1 MKAPQNGM
9 SNPTDV
15 KIFILYLLDHINYP
29 LDYSTVHDVCVQNGY
44 VGGFDFAACFSELKE
59 LGHVLEESEEGE
71 SYYVISPTGRMV
83 AAELQNN
90 ILLSIR
96 EKSLKSAMHLLS
108 FKKRQASMESSVEKR
123 ADGKFTLHCEITEP
137 AGDVLR
143 LDLCMSSRLH
153 AESMK
158 KKFDKDPESVYRRL
172 LSVLTGDVDYV
183 LQ

>member
-1 MKAPQNGM
+1 MKKPQNGM

-15 KIFILYLLDHINYP
+15 KIFILYLLEHINYP
-29 LDYSTVHDVCVQNGY
+29 LDYSTIHDVCIQNGY
-44 VGGFDFAACFSELKE
+44 VGGFDFVACFSELKE
-59 LGHVLEESEEGE
+59 LGHILEDAENGE

-83 AAELQNN
+83 SAELQSN

-108 FKKRQASMESSVEKR
+108 FKKRNATMASSVEKR
-123 ADGKFTLHCEITEP
+123 QDGKFILHCEIIEP
-137 AGDVLR
+137 HGDVLR
-143 LDLCMSSRLH
+143 LDLAMSSRLH
-153 AESMK
+153 AEGMK

-172 LSVLTGDVDYV
+172 LSVLTGDADYV